1 MSQDRVAIAPVSD
14 HRETRQT
21 ILRAAH
27 RRGFTHYV
35 VRDPDDALEAPG
47 TDSYV
52 ENDAELRKLPSGPT
66 SESVSV
72 VKVSTQAELQAAIDR
87 ATSIGSVTIRFLGD
101 RVIPLENVVAHRHG
115 DFRVWVVAPH
125 PNDVPAALGALE
137 HGADRVIAEIRNLAE
152 LDSLE
157 ALLEQTVPFD
167 LDWQHIEVSR
177 VVSVGLGD
185 RVIVDT
191 TSLLRPSEGMFI
203 GSSAGFLFHVASE
216 AVGSAFT
223 RPREFRVNA
232 GAAHSYVLLTDGTT
246 RYLAEL
252 SPGDA
257 VLVAEPRG
265 SVRSVRVGRLKI
277 ERRPLVLIEGRHGGR
292 EYTVFLQEAETVRLS
307 TETER
312 IPTTHLIAGTSIFG
326 VALPS
331 ARHLGQVVEETI
343 TER

>member
-1 MSQDRVAIAPVSD
+1 MTQDRVAIAPVSD
-14 HRETRQT
+14 HRETRRT

-27 RRGFTHYV
+27 RRGFVHYV
-35 VRDPDDALEAPG
+35 VRDADDAFDALG

-52 ENDAELRKLPSGPT
+52 EDDTELRQLPAGP
-66 SESVSV
+66 SSASIPV
-72 VKVSTQAELQAAIDR
+72 VKVSTLEELQTAIDQ
-87 ATSIGSVTIRFLGD
+87 ASSTGSVTIRFASD
-101 RVIPLENVVAHRHG
+101 RVIPLENVVARRHG

-137 HGADRVIAEIRNLAE
+137 HGADRVIAEIRNLGE
-152 LDSLE
+152 LDTLE
-157 ALLEQTVPFD
+157 GLLEQAVPFD
-167 LDWQHIEVSR
+167 LDWQQIEVSR
-177 VVSVGLGD
+177 VQSVGLGD

-191 TSLLRPSEGMFI
+191 TSLLRPSEGMLI

-232 GAAHSYVLLTDGTT
+232 GAAHSYVLLTNGTT

-252 SPGDA
+252 SAGDA

-265 SVRSVRVGRLKI
+265 PVRSVRVGRLKI
-277 ERRPLVLIEGRHGGR
+277 ERRPLVLIEGRYGGR
-292 EYTVFLQEAETVRLS
+292 EFTVFLQEAETVRLS

-312 IPTTHLIAGTSIFG
+312 IATTHLTAGTSIFG
-326 VALPS
+326 VALPP

>member
-1 MSQDRVAIAPVSD
+1 MTNDRVAIAPVSD
-14 HRETRQT
+14 HRETRRT
-21 ILRAAH
+21 ILRAAL
-27 RRGFTHYV
+27 RRGFTHYL
-35 VRDPDDALEAPG
+35 VRDPGDALDAPG

-52 ENDAELRKLPSGPT
+52 ENDSELQQLPVEPT
-66 SESVSV
+66 SDSLPL
-72 VKVSTQAELQAAIDR
+72 VKVSSLGELQSAIDR
-87 ATSIGSVTIRFLGD
+87 ATSTGSVAIRFTGD
-101 RVIPLENVVAHRHG
+101 RVIPLENVVARRHG
-115 DFRVWVVAPH
+115 DFRVWVVAPQPH
-125 PNDVPAALGALE
+125 DVPAALGALE
-137 HGADRVIAEIRNLAE
+137 HGADRVIVELHNLAE

-157 ALLEQTVPFD
+157 ALLEQSVPLA
-167 LDWQHIEVSR
+167 LDWQHIKIDR
-177 VVSVGLGD
+177 VASVGLGD

-191 TSLLRPSEGMFI
+191 TSLLRPSEGMLI

-257 VLVAEPRG
+257 VLAAEPRG
-265 SVRSVRVGRLKI
+265 PVRSVRVGRLKI
-277 ERRPLVLIEGRHGGR
+277 ERRPLVLIEGRHAGR
-292 EYTVFLQEAETVRLS
+292 AFTVFLQEAETVRLS

-312 IPTTHLIAGTSIFG
+312 IPTTHIMAGTSVFG

-331 ARHLGQVVEETI
+331 ARHLGMVVEETI